1 MTSPD
6 RRSMLRSPTGS
17 SRRSSPAESVRSTTS
32 GCSSRSAPRSP
43 TSQPAQAG
51 LPRANNFDVVP
62 RQREEKIIQQEQG
75 PCIVYVRETFQILN
89 LDPAT
94 QQPPTIPM
102 DIIRSI
108 STTSMPPSS
117 PPPQRNNPQR
127 LQEADEFHRSVSP
140 DQEDRDQVNSKDR
153 DIEVQSAS
161 REEFEKFLSSLRQ
174 GRDVTS
180 SSGGEGQAPEE
191 SVLLHQEG
199 VEDREDLDDSARAES
214 IVSIT
219 STGSLKSK
227 EAQMRPE
234 EEVRDPISTIRRQSV
249 IIEGLSLEAEELKK
263 KVINLED
270 ELSTVPVV
278 EEISGK
284 LGQMEAKLEETES
297 FCYQVV
303 EENVGLK
310 TEIET
315 LESEISEV
323 QDTFREKDAKEFK
336 RVKWELE
343 NLAKTCR
350 NLQIK
355 LSKSQAKAARLRL
368 EKEEADERKAASDR
382 TVWKTTAVVAAAI
395 IAGIHV
401 LSGKLK

>member
-1 MTSPD
+1 M
-6 RRSMLRSPTGS
+6 RSPTGS
-17 SRRSSPAESVRSTTS
+17 SRRSSLAESVRSTTS
-32 GCSSRSAPRSP
+32 GCSSRSTPRSP

-51 LPRANNFDVVP
+51 MPRGNNLDVVP
-62 RQREEKIIQQEQG
+62 RQREEKLIQPEQG

-94 QQPPTIPM
+94 AQQPPNLPM

-108 STTSMPPSS
+108 STTSMPPTS
-117 PPPQRNNPQR
+117 PLPQRNQSQR
-127 LQEADEFHRSVSP
+127 LQGADDFHRSVSP
-140 DQEDRDQVNSKDR
+140 DQEPRDEVNSKDR

-161 REEFEKFLSSLRQ
+161 REDFEKFLSSLRQ

-180 SSGGEGQAPEE
+180 SSGGEGQAPAG
-191 SVLLHQEG
+191 SMLHQEG

-227 EAQMRPE
+227 EAQIRPQ

-278 EEISGK
+278 EELSGK

-401 LSGKLK
+401 LTGKLK